1 MFLQLQVSSLSSSA
15 AYHFPSAV
23 PLPSILRSVI
33 LHCLPGRG
41 SSIDVKDPG
50 KEPSSSP
57 APAETQPSLS
67 PAPCLCLYPSLFLLG
82 LHSGRLG
89 LGGGFSSRLHSGRLG
104 LGGGFSSRLLEGPP
118 HPCASH
124 RLLLAPLKVK
134 GWPFVV
140 INLGWLVGGEET
152 IIVIIISSITA
163 FATFAAAFSRC
174 SITIL
179 SQPLINLKP
188 TSVIKPTSS
197 RWNWV
202 KALVVF
208 VAAPIPPGQ
217 CRSCGPSSN
226 S

>member
-1 MFLQLQVSSLSSSA
+1 MFSCFYMFLQLQVSSLSSPA

-104 LGGGFSSRLLEGPP
+104 LGV
-118 HPCASH
+118 A
-124 RLLLAPLKVK
+124 LAPGFLKGLLIPAPVT
-134 GWPFVV
+134 V
-140 INLGWLVGGEET
+140 
-152 IIVIIISSITA
+152 
-163 FATFAAAFSRC
+163 FSLRR
-174 SITIL
+174 
-179 SQPLINLKP
+179 
-188 TSVIKPTSS
+188 S
-197 RWNWV
+197 RSKV
-202 KALVVF
+202 D
-208 VAAPIPPGQ
+208 
-217 CRSCGPSSN
+217 PSSQ
-226 S
+226 STSDGS